1 MGSGQRK
8 QHQQKY
14 ESQLAAGCIT
24 RVGQNRI
31 YIYIYIFV
39 YDCVLG
45 DFSTQN
51 TVYKLYTYGCSQPY
65 VGRVGTLFFLR
76 LSCQRVYKK
85 G

>member
-1 MGSGQRK
+1 MFGSRVHNFHTEVRVMGSGQRK

-65 VGRVGTLFFLR
+65 A
-76 LSCQRVYKK
+76 Q
-85 G
+85 